1 MGRGLLVALL
11 VGLTVW
17 LLLIGVLLALG
28 RKEQARALAT
38 LIPNLVV
45 LFRGLLGDP
54 RVPRSSKAWLWFA
67 LAWILSPVDLIPEF
81 IPVLG
86 PLDDALV
93 APSFSAMCCAARTDP
108 SCLTTGVATLRSS
121 TPSHG
126 TAEILPPTSAT
137 LAAWSRWETPS
148 TTSRDARD
156 SRASCASTAR
166 ARSSSRRRTDSPI
179 AATRSRTR
187 IDTQFGSRAAR
198 RA

>member
-93 APSFSAMCCAARTDP
+93 AALVLRH
-108 SCLTTGVATLRSS
+108 VLRSTDRS
-121 TPSHG
+121 
-126 TAEILPPTSAT
+126 ILLDHWRGDVAII
-137 LAAWSRWETPS
+137 
-148 TTSRDARD
+148 D
-156 SRASCASTAR
+156 SL
-166 ARSSSRRRTDSPI
+166 
-179 AATRSRTR
+179 TRNR
-187 IDTQFGSRAAR
+187 
-198 RA
+198 